1 MRARATSPT
10 RTLTSP
16 TGIAAKNQMTVM
28 PRTTPATPS
37 THATRGSGAFGAIVA
52 AASAGSGVAG
62 APRPGAV
69 APGNSVVAS
78 GATSCACTW
87 VTRAIPSARYI
98 GGPGTALETGRGAP
112 EPRRTGATLGGGE
125 TGHEAVGLDR
135 GHPRSGR
142 FGVRPPAD
150 LGGRVEEEVR
160 DRVRGVGPEP
170 NRGRVVRHE
179 QDPVVT
185 ELRQRGDERADDLA
199 IPGLERGD
207 LLPRVLL
214 VAGFVGRLDV
224 EEEEVAIRQARQAR
238 VALRAVV
245 VVEAGT

>member
-16 TGIAAKNQMTVM
+16 TGIAAKNQITVM
-28 PRTTPATPS
+28 PRMTPATPS
-37 THATRGSGAFGAIVA
+37 THATNGSGAFGAIDA
-52 AASAGSGVAG
+52 AAAGVGSASSG
-62 APRPGAV
+62 APPPGAV

-87 VTRAIPSARYI
+87 VTRAIPSAVFI

-142 FGVRPPAD
+142 
-150 LGGRVEEEVR
+150 
-160 DRVRGVGPEP
+160 
-170 NRGRVVRHE
+170 
-179 QDPVVT
+179 
-185 ELRQRGDERADDLA
+185 
-199 IPGLERGD
+199 
-207 LLPRVLL
+207 
-214 VAGFVGRLDV
+214 
-224 EEEEVAIRQARQAR
+224 
-238 VALRAVV
+238 
-245 VVEAGT
+245 